1 MRYVMCALLGLF
13 ALVHEA
19 SAQAYPSRTVRL
31 VVPFPPGGSAD
42 ALARPLAERLSAD
55 LGQPVI
61 VDNRGGGNTVIGA
74 DIVAKSAP
82 DGYTL
87 YLMPGAHVLSTR
99 LMKNVPY
106 HPIRDFTPVSM
117 IVTTPYVIFSG
128 ANYPFKSL
136 AELLAY
142 AAANPDK
149 ISIGTTDALGKVVVA
164 TLNKY
169 GKIQITEVS
178 YKGAGPLASDVV
190 GGHLS
195 LGVNTPAVVN
205 GLQKAG
211 SVRAL
216 ALTGVRRLPLMK
228 EIPTVAESIG
238 AADFDVHTWFVLA
251 GPANLPA
258 AVADRLQVA
267 MAKIL
272 ADQGLRERLINLG
285 MAPVDNTSAA
295 AAAAMMQAYMD
306 RMGALLESSGIRPE

>member
-1 MRYVMCALLGLF
+1 MRYVVGVVIGLF
-13 ALVHEA
+13 TVMQYA
-19 SAQAYPSRTVRL
+19 SAQTYPARTVRL

-42 ALARPLAERLSAD
+42 ALARPLAERLSAE
-55 LGQPVI
+55 LSQPVI

-87 YLMPGAHVLSTR
+87 YLMPGAHVLSKH

-106 HPIRDFTPVSM
+106 HPIRDFSPISM

-128 ANYPFKSL
+128 TNYPFKSL
-136 AELLAY
+136 AELVSY
-142 AAANPDK
+142 ATANPDK
-149 ISIGTTDALGKVVVA
+149 ISIGTTDALGKVVAA

-169 GKIQITEVS
+169 GKIQLTEVS

-285 MAPVDNTSAA
+285 MAPVDNTLAA
-295 AAAAMMQAYMD
+295 AAAAMMQSYMD
-306 RMGALLESSGIRPE
+306 RMASLLEASGIRPE